1 MDLVKRL
8 EEYRDRE
15 RDLQWEGTFA
25 QYFEIAT
32 KKAEVGRLS
41 HERIYHMIMD
51 AGIENTRSGEP
62 NYNFFSQEIF
72 GIEKPLQQIV
82 EYFHSAAQRLEVRKR
97 ILLLMGP
104 VGGGKSSIVYLIKRG
119 LEAYSRIERGAIY
132 AIKDCPMHEEPLHL
146 IPADLRADV
155 EKEFGLYIEGDLCP
169 HCRYMIDTQYRGHIE
184 DVPVKRIS
192 FSEKYRVG
200 VGTFTPSD
208 PKSQDISELVG
219 GIDLSTIGEVGVE
232 SDPRAYRFDGELNIA
247 NRGIMEFVEMLK
259 TDEKFLYVLL
269 TLSQEQNIKTGRF
282 SMIYADEVVVSHTN
296 EHEYQAF
303 VGNKKSEALQD
314 RIILVK
320 VPYNLR
326 ASDEVKI
333 YEKLLKQSALQNVH
347 IAPYTLRIA
356 SIFAVLTR
364 LEPSKKAGMS
374 IMKKL
379 KLYDGEDI
387 EDFKQKDIKELQ
399 DEAVREGM
407 DGISPRYVINRLSSA
422 LVKQNTTCINPI
434 DALRALRDGLDQ
446 HTSITR
452 EERERYLNFI
462 QEARKEY
469 DDMARKEVQR
479 AFVYSYEESAH
490 TLLNNYLDN
499 VEAFCN
505 KTRLRDP
512 ITEEDMEPDEQ
523 LMRSIEEQIGI
534 TENAKKGFREEILI
548 RISSLA
554 RKGMTFDYTSHERL
568 KEAIEKKLFAD
579 LRDVVKITTS
589 TRTPDKEQLRKI
601 NEVVNRLMAEHGY
614 CHVCANEILRYTGSL
629 LNR

>member
-32 KKAEVGRLS
+32 KKPQVARLS

-51 AGIENTRSGEP
+51 AGFETARNGEQ
-62 NYNFFSQEIF
+62 NYNFFNQEIF

-104 VGGGKSSIVYLIKRG
+104 VGGGKSTIVYLMKRG
-119 LEAYSRIERGAIY
+119 LEAYSRAEQGAIY

-146 IPADLRADV
+146 IPNDLRADV

-169 HCRYMIDTQYRGHIE
+169 HCRYIIDTQFKGHIE
-184 DVPVKRIS
+184 DVPVKRLA

-247 NRGIMEFVEMLK
+247 NRGLMEFVEMLK

-282 SMIYADEVVVSHTN
+282 SMIYADEVVASHTN
-296 EHEYQAF
+296 EHEYQSF

-333 YEKLLKQSALQNVH
+333 YEKLLRQSSLQNVH
-347 IAPYTLRIA
+347 IAPNTLRIA

-374 IMKKL
+374 TMKKL

-512 ITEEDMEPDEQ
+512 ITDEDMEPDEQ

-534 TENAKKGFREEILI
+534 SENAKKGFREEILI

-568 KEAIEKKLFAD
+568 KEAIEKKLFSD

>member
-15 RDLQWEGTFA
+15 RGLQWEGTFA
-25 QYFEIAT
+25 QYFEVVT
-32 KKAEVGRLS
+32 KKAEAARLA

-51 AGIENTRSGEP
+51 AGIETSRTGEP
-62 NYNFFSQEIF
+62 RYNFFSQEIF

-119 LEAYSRIERGAIY
+119 LEDYSRSEEGAVY

-146 IPADLRADV
+146 IPVELRADV

-169 HCRYMIDTQYRGHIE
+169 HCRYMVDNQYKGRIE
-184 DVPVKRIS
+184 DVPVKRMA

-219 GIDLSTIGEVGVE
+219 GIDLSTIGDVGVE

-296 EHEYQAF
+296 EHEYLSF

-356 SIFAVLTR
+356 SIFAILTR

-374 IMKKL
+374 QMKKL

-399 DEAVREGM
+399 EEAVREGM
-407 DGISPRYVINRLSSA
+407 DGISPRYVINRLSNA
-422 LVKQNTTCINPI
+422 LIKQNAACINPI
-434 DALRALRDGLDQ
+434 DALRALKDGLDQ

-452 EERERYLNFI
+452 EERERYLNLI
-462 QEARKEY
+462 SEARKEY
-469 DDMARKEVQR
+469 DEIARKEVQR
-479 AFVYSYEESAH
+479 AFVYSYEESAR

-499 VEAFCN
+499 VEAYCN
-505 KTRLRDP
+505 KTKLRDP
-512 ITEEDMEPDEQ
+512 ITDEEVEPDEQ

-534 TENAKKGFREEILI
+534 TENAKRSFREEILI

-589 TRTPDKEQLRKI
+589 SKTPDKEQLRKT
-601 NEVVNRLMAEHGY
+601 NEVISRLISDHGY
-614 CHVCANEILRYTGSL
+614 CPVCANELLKYVGSL

>member
-32 KKAEVGRLS
+32 KKPQVGRLS

-51 AGIENTRSGEP
+51 AGFETSHNGEP
-62 NYNFFSQEIF
+62 NYNFFNQEIF

-104 VGGGKSSIVYLIKRG
+104 VGGGKSTIVYLMKRG
-119 LEAYSRIERGAIY
+119 LEAYSRTEQGAIY

-146 IPADLRADV
+146 IPNDLRADV
-155 EKEFGLYIEGDLCP
+155 EKEFGLYIEGELCP
-169 HCRYMIDTQYRGHIE
+169 HCRYMIDTQFKGHIE
-184 DVPVKRIS
+184 DVPVKRIA

-247 NRGIMEFVEMLK
+247 NRGLMEFVEMLK

-347 IAPYTLRIA
+347 IAPNTLRIA

-374 IMKKL
+374 NMKKL

-534 TENAKKGFREEILI
+534 SENAKKGFREEILI